1 MKASV
6 GRRHRDVREGILK
19 LSVSLYAQVMNV
31 KDVTVYSWESGRT
44 SVPQD
49 VIARLEREHGISAGW
64 MLTGQGEML
73 AGGGAQRQGETSPLD
88 VIETHLRSVA
98 DLVKDLRDSSPEVMS
113 GAPRRKPPTT
123 VRIPMLSLGV
133 SAGSP
138 VEASDVI
145 EGEIDLGEMLLE
157 HPESTYFIRV
167 VGDSMTGAGIMDG
180 DTLIVDCSLT
190 PKSGQIVIARVYG
203 ELTVK
208 RYVTKGTEAVLR
220 AENKRFKDIPIT
232 EEMDFTI
239 VGVVRS
245 CIKQF

>member
-19 LSVSLYAQVMNV
+19 LSVSAYAKTMNV

-44 SVPQD
+44 SVPQE
-49 VIARLEREHGISAGW
+49 VIAKLEHLHGISAGW
-64 MLTGQGEML
+64 MLTGQGAML
-73 AGGGAQRQGETSPLD
+73 VGGAKQGSQAASPLD
-88 VIETHLRSVA
+88 IIETHLRSVTE
-98 DLVKDLRDSSPEVMS
+98 LVRDLRATSPEVMAS
-113 GAPRRKPPTT
+113 APRRKPPTT

-208 RYVTKGTEAVLR
+208 RYVTKGGEAVLR
-220 AENKRFKDIPIT
+220 AENKRFKDIMIT
-232 EEMDFTI
+232 EDMDFTI

>member
-1 MKASV
+1 MKQSV
-6 GRRHRDVREGILK
+6 GRRHRDVRETILK
-19 LSVSLYAQVMNV
+19 LSVSLYAQTMNV

-49 VIARLEREHGISAGW
+49 VLARLEREQGISAGW
-64 MLTGQGEML
+64 MLTGQGEMMIGT
-73 AGGGAQRQGETSPLD
+73 AAPFSSPID
-88 VIETHLRSVA
+88 VLETHLRSMRE
-98 DLVKDLRDSSPEVMS
+98 LLKDLRETSPEVMAS
-113 GAPRRKPPTT
+113 APRRKPPAT

-138 VEASDVI
+138 VESADTI

-208 RYVTKGTEAVLR
+208 RYITKGREAHLR
-220 AENKRFKDIPIT
+220 AENKRFKDIAIN
-232 EEMDFTI
+232 EGMDFTI

>member
-1 MKASV
+1 MKQSV
-6 GRRHRDVREGILK
+6 GRRHRDVRETILK
-19 LSVSLYAQVMNV
+19 LSVSLYAQTMNV

-49 VIARLEREHGISAGW
+49 VLAKLERENGISAGW
-64 MLTGQGEML
+64 MLTGQGEMMVGTSANSPL
-73 AGGGAQRQGETSPLD
+73 SSPLD
-88 VIETHLRSVA
+88 VLETHLRSMRV
-98 DLVKDLRDSSPEVMS
+98 LLKDLRETSPEVMAS
-113 GAPRRKPPTT
+113 APRRKPPTT

-133 SAGSP
+133 SAGAP
-138 VEASDVI
+138 VESADTI

-208 RYVTKGTEAVLR
+208 RYITKGGEAVLR
-220 AENKRFKDIPIT
+220 AENKRFKDITID
-232 EEMDFTI
+232 EAMDFTI